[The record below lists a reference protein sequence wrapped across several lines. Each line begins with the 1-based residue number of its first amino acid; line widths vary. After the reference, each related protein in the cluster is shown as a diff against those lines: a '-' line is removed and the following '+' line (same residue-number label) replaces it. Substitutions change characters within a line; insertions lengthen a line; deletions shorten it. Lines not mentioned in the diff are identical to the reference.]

1 MLAAPPTVQ
10 IKSDG
15 FTPAG
20 NEQGFSLY
28 TRDGVPAGLP
38 FDVSVSGTA
47 PPPHASSQQQGNDQ
61 DPEVNSRAT
70 AVVQALP
77 NRLESLRWIIIGG
90 FAALFSIR
98 VLLLW
103 PAAPP
108 STAARA
114 RHRALP
120 AQPPPGPRQ

>member
-20 NEQGFSLY
+20 SEQGFSLY
-28 TRDGVPAGLP
+28 TRNGVPAGFP

-77 NRLESLRWIIIGG
+77 NRLESLRWIIIRG
-90 FAALFSIR
+90 FAGAFAIR
-98 VLLLW
+98 
-103 PAAPP
+103 PP
-108 STAARA
+108 LPVAHAHPSARA
-114 RHRALP
+114 RSR
-120 AQPPPGPRQ
+120 R